1 MTKYEKEDEHDI
13 INALLNVSKHNLEQR
28 IKLLENELVNR
39 QRIFDKVMTNLGTNK
54 IRLEDRL
61 HRFRYVGFQG
71 REMMIRDLSHLDFK
85 IVSEW
90 TEFFRDMFRI
100 KEKLQ
105 ETRSELRVERFK
117 KKLVK

>member
-1 MTKYEKEDEHDI
+1 MPNQSKEEKNDI
-13 INALLNVSKHNLEQR
+13 ITDLLNVTKTNLEDK
-28 IKLLENELVNR
+28 IKLLENELINR
-39 QRIFDKVMTNLGTNK
+39 QRIFDEVMTNLGTNK

-61 HRFRYVGFQG
+61 RRFRYIGFQG

-90 TEFFRDMFRI
+90 TEFFRDMFNI

-105 ETRSELRVERFK
+105 DVKSELILERFK
-117 KKLVK
+117 EELI